1 MLRMLTFSGKS
12 GGNSWCLSGS
22 RRVSVN
28 VAGTTNVGGNGVAMF
43 LCFVAVVVVVVAM
56 SVGVR

>member
-1 MLRMLTFSGKS
+1 MLRILTFSGKS

-28 VAGTTNVGGNGVAMF
+28 VAGTTNVGGNGVAI
-43 LCFVAVVVVVVAM
+43 FVCVVVVVVR
-56 SVGVR
+56 VRVR